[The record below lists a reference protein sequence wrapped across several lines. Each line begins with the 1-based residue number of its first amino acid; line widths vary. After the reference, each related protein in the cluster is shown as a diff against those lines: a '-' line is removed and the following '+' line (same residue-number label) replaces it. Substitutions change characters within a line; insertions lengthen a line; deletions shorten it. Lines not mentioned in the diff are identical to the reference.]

1 MLLISYRIS
10 LLGIIT
16 ERIYSQFEIGS
27 QYYYLF
33 EQLNFNLKEWKCI
46 FFFLHRNQIGL
57 RKRS

>member
-46 FFFLHRNQIGL
+46 FFFTQKPNRIA
-57 RKRS
+57 